1 MIALVKFEIKKIFRN
16 KVMLVVLI
24 FGLLLNAFAIYT
36 NDKMNSSNQYM
47 NGKFKVY
54 QKIKGEIT
62 QEKYDYIFNCYTKVN
77 DLVEKG
83 NYETEKPDVKYFTGF
98 VFGDRTLFKRF
109 LKDYQYIINYNDQI
123 GNALKLAKDNL
134 SYYKNPEDI
143 SLNKKFIDT
152 FTNRGV
158 SEYYETTN
166 MTNYLAHD
174 FSTFMIILLLLIFVS
189 GIFSEDMEYQYHQ
202 ILYTTK
208 LGGRQLFLARI
219 MAAMVLTMLFC
230 LLFYLEDFA
239 VYHKIDILEG
249 FLNPIYSVPNYQY
262 SSISCTI
269 LAFDMLSIF
278 TKLICLF
285 ITVYIIALCS
295 LVNKKV
301 LISIVTSFV
310 IIFALLYFNQVFLN
324 PFHFVDLKQT
334 LYSYQMISIFH
345 TYLPSIIVYFIG
357 ILIEFI
363 CISIIMYKIAKKRG
377 SEKHVSH
384 YPMGIQKNYH

>member
-230 LLFYLEDFA
+230 
-239 VYHKIDILEG
+239 
-249 FLNPIYSVPNYQY
+249 
-262 SSISCTI
+262 
-269 LAFDMLSIF
+269 
-278 TKLICLF
+278 
-285 ITVYIIALCS
+285 
-295 LVNKKV
+295 
-301 LISIVTSFV
+301 
-310 IIFALLYFNQVFLN
+310 
-324 PFHFVDLKQT
+324 
-334 LYSYQMISIFH
+334 
-345 TYLPSIIVYFIG
+345 
-357 ILIEFI
+357 
-363 CISIIMYKIAKKRG
+363 
-377 SEKHVSH
+377 
-384 YPMGIQKNYH
+384 

>member
-189 GIFSEDMEYQYHQ
+189 GIFSRRASRPA
-202 ILYTTK
+202 T
-208 LGGRQLFLARI
+208 
-219 MAAMVLTMLFC
+219 AMC
-230 LLFYLEDFA
+230 
-239 VYHKIDILEG
+239 
-249 FLNPIYSVPNYQY
+249 
-262 SSISCTI
+262 
-269 LAFDMLSIF
+269 
-278 TKLICLF
+278 
-285 ITVYIIALCS
+285 
-295 LVNKKV
+295 
-301 LISIVTSFV
+301 
-310 IIFALLYFNQVFLN
+310 
-324 PFHFVDLKQT
+324 
-334 LYSYQMISIFH
+334 
-345 TYLPSIIVYFIG
+345 
-357 ILIEFI
+357 
-363 CISIIMYKIAKKRG
+363 
-377 SEKHVSH
+377 
-384 YPMGIQKNYH
+384 